1 MVGAMF
7 RLWWC
12 LRIKGLLAPSEL
24 YMITFFLEGKKM
36 KAKLNVVFLCL
47 LAACSLVILGCSE
60 KADESKP
67 ISEVKA
73 EAEKMSAADLKAT
86 ATKYKDAVTAKAGEI
101 DKLTAK
107 LKEIPVAEALGKEA
121 KQIKADMETITKS
134 VTALKERFQVYYDK
148 LKEKGED
155 VSGLKI

>member
-1 MVGAMF
+1 
-7 RLWWC
+7 
-12 LRIKGLLAPSEL
+12 
-24 YMITFFLEGKKM
+24 M
-36 KAKLNVVFLCL
+36 KAKLNVVLWCL

-86 ATKYKDAVTAKAGEI
+86 ATKYKDAITAKAGEI
-101 DKLTAK
+101 EKLTAK
-107 LKEIPVAEALGKEA
+107 LKAIPVAEALGEKA
-121 KQIKADMETITKS
+121 KQIKAEIETVMKS
-134 VTALKERFQVYYDK
+134 ANALKERFQVYYDK

-155 VSGLKI
+155 LSGLKM